1 MTIDEASEIYNIP
14 LEILREY
21 ESWGL
26 GGTVKKVMGDWQYD
40 DRDLKRL
47 GMVMT
52 LHDSG
57 FSKEEVETYMR
68 LLLAGPSTEAERL
81 RMLNQR
87 RNLALE
93 EIHFKEKQLERLDYL
108 RHKMKKK

>member
-1 MTIDEASEIYNIP
+1 
-14 LEILREY
+14 
-21 ESWGL
+21 
-26 GGTVKKVMGDWQYD
+26 
-40 DRDLKRL
+40 
-47 GMVMT
+47 
-52 LHDSG
+52 
-57 FSKEEVETYMR
+57 MR